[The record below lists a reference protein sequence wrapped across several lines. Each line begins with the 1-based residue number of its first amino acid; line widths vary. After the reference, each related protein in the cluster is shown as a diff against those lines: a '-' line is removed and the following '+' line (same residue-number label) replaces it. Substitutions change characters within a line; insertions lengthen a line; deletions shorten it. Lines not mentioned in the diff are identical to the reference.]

1 MNRSAINAEVE
12 YRLRMQERERAPAP
26 HHHEVPE
33 EERKQPGLLARLLA
47 SLKTKPRVQ
56 WERPGRQ
63 SMEFE

>member
-26 HHHEVPE
+26 HHHEVPAK
-33 EERKQPGLLARLLA
+33 ERKQPGLLARALA

-56 WERPGRQ
+56 WERPGRP
-63 SMEFE
+63 SVELK